1 MKYHNMVLHDSDI
14 LVYYSVCSLTQLEEL
29 ELRSNKQLPTL
40 PDRIGDLKSLRNLSV
55 SYCNITQL
63 PDRLVK
69 ANRPLISLPVR
80 LITSDNPIHTTLKI
94 TNKMVPP
101 LPDCC

>member
-1 MKYHNMVLHDSDI
+1 MVLHDSDI
-14 LVYYSVCSLTQLEEL
+14 LVYYSICALTQLEEL
-29 ELRSNKQLPTL
+29 ELWNNTELTTL
-40 PDRIGDLKSLRNLSV
+40 PDRIGDLKSLRELNV
-55 SYCNITQL
+55 SYCNITHIR
-63 PDRLVK
+63 DRLVK